1 MDLTQVEIA
10 GPCRI
15 TYKGIDIG
23 HTVDGVELEVD
34 RKLAGVFVDRYG
46 ETPIDFVLTGTEAK
60 LNFKLAQFNNRS
72 LDTAIPEAQNIDTAT
87 ADQTAIGSDAGYSL
101 RGDAGQ
107 LVIHPLKYA
116 TSDQSHDVTFYKAI
130 NTGSF
135 TLPFKVDD
143 QLVIELEMT
152 ALVDESYGTG
162 RRLGHVGPAAT
173 S

>member
-15 TYKGIDIG
+15 TYKGIDLG
-23 HTVDGVELEVD
+23 HTLEGVTLEVE
-34 RKLAGVFVDRYG
+34 RKLAAVFVDRYG
-46 ETPIDFVLTGTEAK
+46 ETPVDFVLTGQSAK
-60 LNFKLAQFNNRS
+60 VSFKLAQFNQRN
-72 LDTAIPEAQNIDTAT
+72 LALAIPETQDIDTAT
-87 ADQTAIGSDAGYSL
+87 NDQTAIGSDAGVSL

-116 TSDQSHDVTFYKAI
+116 TADQSHDVTLYKAI
-130 NTGSF
+130 NSANF
-135 TLPFKVDD
+135 TLPMTVED
-143 QLVIELEMT
+143 QEVIEVEME

-162 RRLGHVGPAAT
+162 RRLGHIGYAAT